1 MIVKNKGILKTNINS
16 LINKKNKTL
25 KRNNIPMNK
34 ISFYKS
40 FNKRINELI
49 KYRYFFKD
57 LINYGHNKNEIRHN
71 KSKSNSIELK
81 YSLNQKNDEINK
93 NYKKPFYR
101 KIYSNEYLIFENEIT
116 KYPHYIK
123 KYKEDEITFTKNNIL
138 PEIKWQ
144 NYDNDNLTS
153 EDQKKGAIKKE
164 IKNLG
169 ETIKRIE
176 NNDNYFKYNVLM
188 FKLSQKYPKLKN

>member
-16 LINKKNKTL
+16 LINNKNKTL
-25 KRNNIPMNK
+25 KRNIIPMNK
-34 ISFYKS
+34 ISLYKS
-40 FNKRINELI
+40 FNKRINEFI

-57 LINYGHNKNEIRHN
+57 LIKYGHNKNEIRHN
-71 KSKSNSIELK
+71 KSKSTSIELK
-81 YSLNQKNDEINK
+81 YNLNQKNDEINK

-144 NYDNDNLTS
+144 NFDNDNLTS
-153 EDQKKGAIKKE
+153 EEQKKGAIKKE

-176 NNDNYFKYNVLM
+176 NNDKYFKYNVLI